1 MSNVEWSSAEKQVAQ
16 HAFET
21 AYQREIKALIQEV
34 RDRASGI
41 RELEDMWRLHDFL
54 SARRHEIDGKYDDR
68 DTALIFVFAQ
78 LVKEGW
84 LHLNELEGLTPEKL
98 TKVAALTRMSVS

>member
-1 MSNVEWSSAEKQVAQ
+1 MPVTNVEWSSVEKQIAQ

-21 AYQREIKALIQEV
+21 AYQREIEALIQEV
-34 RDRASGI
+34 RDRASSLC
-41 RELEDMWRLHDFL
+41 ELEDMWRLHDFL
-54 SARRHEIDGKYDDR
+54 SARRHEIDGKYDNR
-68 DTALIFVFAQ
+68 DTVRIFVCAQ

-98 TKVAALTRMSVS
+98 TKVLALTRM